1 MRIASRPIVER
12 GSYLAAELLTL
23 SVVIA
28 VGLALAHFVAVGSA
42 PFSETATINTDI
54 RSLPKYANLSLM
66 RSLIALLISYS
77 FAVAYGT
84 IAAKSE
90 RSERIMIP
98 MLDVLQSL
106 PVLTFLPGFVIALT
120 HLFPDSR
127 WGLEI
132 SCILMIVTGQVWNLV
147 FAYYESQRSLDTE
160 LKEYSKIIRLTP
172 LERLSR
178 LDIPSALGPLVYN
191 GMMSMAG
198 GWFFLTLCEG
208 FVLGNKSYRLPGLGS
223 YLSVTFE
230 SQQYTS
236 FTAGIVCLVLIVWG
250 VDFLLWRPLI
260 AWSAQYRD
268 SSSDDA
274 SNERSVF
281 LSLLRKSEITTFIAE
296 KISLTRGFIRDT
308 LNDKSLRSGFFA
320 QAGSQRR
327 TSILRRWLTFN
338 TAANPK
344 PRNKHASQMRIQL
357 LAFARWFSGF
367 LIGGL
372 VFLALPALPKIAQ
385 SLATVTRT
393 DWLELTN
400 ALSLTFLKV
409 LGVIFIAT
417 LWTVPVGLWIG
428 KSPKTTRLVAPIIQN
443 LAAFPAPV
451 LYPLIAMWLAQL
463 NMNPLWVATILMT
476 IGNQWYLLFNVVSG
490 ASRIP
495 QELQIVARLH
505 RFSLKDRFFKLY
517 FPSIFP
523 SLLTGWITA
532 AGGAWN
538 ASIVA
543 EIVEYPG
550 GRIRAAGIGAEITE
564 ATSQGQ
570 YQRLVAA
577 VIVITIALIVLNR
590 TVWRSL
596 HLHAQEL
603 KG

>member
-23 SVVIA
+23 SVVIL

-42 PFSETATINTDI
+42 PFNETVTISSDL
-54 RSLPKYANLSLM
+54 SQLPKYASLSLI
-66 RSLIALLISYS
+66 RSLIALFISYS
-77 FAVAYGT
+77 FAIAYGT
-84 IAAKSE
+84 IAAKSP

-120 HLFPDSR
+120 HLFPNSR

-147 FAYYESQRSLDTE
+147 FAYYESQRSLNTE

-172 LERLSR
+172 FERLSR

-208 FVLGNKSYRLPGLGS
+208 FILGNKSYRLPGLGS
-223 YLSVTFE
+223 FLSTTFE
-230 SQQYTS
+230 AQQYSS
-236 FTAGIVCLVLIVWG
+236 FAAGIACLVVMVWG

-260 AWSAQYRD
+260 AWSAQYREVT
-268 SSSDDA
+268 SDDA
-274 SNERSVF
+274 TAERSVF
-281 LSLLRKSEITTFIAE
+281 LNLLRRSQVTSFVAE
-296 KISLTRGFIRDT
+296 KISLGRT
-308 LNDKSLRSGFFA
+308 LLKDFFNQRKIQTNLLK
-320 QAGSQRR
+320 QASVEQSRAA
-327 TSILRRWLTFN
+327 LKRWLPSN
-338 TAANPK
+338 RP
-344 PRNKHASQMRIQL
+344 ASRSSGKRHTVWRGQL
-357 LAFARWFSGF
+357 VAFARWFSGF
-367 LIGGL
+367 IIGGL

-385 SLATVTRT
+385 SMASVSRT

-409 LGVIFIAT
+409 LGVIIIAT

-428 KSPKTTRLVAPIIQN
+428 KSPKVSRIVAPIIQN

-451 LYPLIAMWLAQL
+451 LYPLIAMWLAKL
-463 NMNPLWVATILMT
+463 NMNPLWVATLLMT
-476 IGNQWYLLFNVVSG
+476 LGNQWYLLFNVVSG

-495 QELQIVARLH
+495 QELQIVAKLH

-550 GRIRAAGIGAEITE
+550 GRIRATGIGAEITE

-577 VIVITIALIVLNR
+577 VIVITIALIILNR

-596 HLHAQEL
+596 HLHAEEL
-603 KG
+603 KD

>member
-12 GSYLAAELLTL
+12 GSYLAAEMLTL
-23 SVVIA
+23 SVVIL

-42 PFSETATINTDI
+42 PFNETVKISSDL
-54 RSLPKYANLSLM
+54 SQLPKYASLSLI
-66 RSLIALLISYS
+66 RSLIALFISYS
-77 FAVAYGT
+77 FAIAYGT

-120 HLFPDSR
+120 HIFPNSR

-147 FAYYESQRSLDTE
+147 FAYYESQRSLNSE

-172 LERLSR
+172 FERLSK

-208 FVLGNKSYRLPGLGS
+208 FILGNKSYRLPGLGS
-223 YLSVTFE
+223 FLSTTFE
-230 SQQYTS
+230 AQEYSA
-236 FTAGIVCLVLIVWG
+236 FTAGIVCLVVMVWG

-268 SSSDDA
+268 AGSDDA
-274 SNERSVF
+274 SAERSLF
-281 LSLLRKSEITTFIAE
+281 LNLLRRSEITSFVAE
-296 KISLTRGFIRDT
+296 KISLAQSFARETINKRNFGPKFLKRSDVQQGASLLRLWLT
-308 LNDKSLRSGFFA
+308 LNSSGSRSAGKSKSQWRS
-320 QAGSQRR
+320 
-327 TSILRRWLTFN
+327 
-338 TAANPK
+338 
-344 PRNKHASQMRIQL
+344 QL
-357 LAFARWFSGF
+357 IAFARWFSGF

-372 VFLALPALPKIAQ
+372 VFLTLPTLPKIAQ
-385 SLATVTRT
+385 SMASVSRT

-428 KSPKTTRLVAPIIQN
+428 KSPKISRIVAPIIQN

-451 LYPLIAMWLAQL
+451 LYPLIAMWLAKL
-463 NMNPLWVATILMT
+463 NMNPLLVATLLMT

-495 QELQIVARLH
+495 QELQIVAKLH

-543 EIVEYPG
+543 EVVEYPG
-550 GRIRAAGIGAEITE
+550 GRIRATGIGAEITE

-577 VIVITIALIVLNR
+577 VIVITIALIILNR

-596 HLHAQEL
+596 HQHAEEL
-603 KG
+603 KD